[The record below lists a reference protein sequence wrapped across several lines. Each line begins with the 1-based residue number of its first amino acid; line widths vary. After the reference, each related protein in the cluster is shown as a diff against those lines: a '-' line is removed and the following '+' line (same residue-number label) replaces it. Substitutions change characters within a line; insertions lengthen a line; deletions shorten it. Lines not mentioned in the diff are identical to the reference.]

1 MSLSTAMRFASWQRS
16 SWALAEK
23 QGATVPLMIGHRL
36 TGTSSLCTGNIEEGR
51 AHYDQAVALY
61 NPTEHRQLSARFGQD
76 VKMSI
81 LSYRALALWALG
93 YPEAA
98 LVDSDQAISSA
109 REIGE
114 AGSLLYALGHA
125 TLIQVFRGN
134 YAAANAIINELVDLA
149 DKKSALIWRAQ
160 GVLHQGWVYALT
172 GKASDAVNTLTPGI
186 ALWRSTGA
194 TLWLPLY
201 LPHLALTCLEV
212 GQIDVARQYI
222 VEAMKAMQ
230 TSKERWYEAEVHRAE
245 GDLAL
250 RSPQSD
256 TAKAE
261 ACFERALAI
270 ACQQRARSWELCA
283 AMSMARLW
291 RDQGK
296 PEQARELLAP
306 VYGWF
311 TEGFDTRDLKEA
323 KALLDELV
331 S

>member
-1 MSLSTAMRFASWQRS
+1 
-16 SWALAEK
+16 
-23 QGATVPLMIGHRL
+23 VPLMIGHRL
-36 TGTSSLCTGNIEEGR
+36 MGTSSLCTGNIEEGR

-61 NPTEHRQLSARFGQD
+61 NPAEHRQLSARFGQD
-76 VKMSI
+76 VRMAI

-93 YPEAA
+93 YQEAA
-98 LVDSDQAISSA
+98 LVDSNQAISSA
-109 REIGE
+109 REIDE
-114 AGSLLYALGHA
+114 AGTLLYALGHA

-149 DKKSALIWRAQ
+149 DKKSALIWKAE

-212 GQIDVARQYI
+212 GQVDVARSYI
-222 VEAMKAMQ
+222 VEAMEAIQ
-230 TSKERWYEAEVHRAE
+230 TSKERWYEAEVHRADGE
-245 GDLAL
+245 FAL

-270 ACQQRARSWELCA
+270 ARQQRARSWELRA
-283 AMSMARLW
+283 AMSVARLW

-296 PEQARELLAP
+296 PQQARELLAP

-323 KALLDELV
+323 KALLGTLAL
-331 S
+331 